1 MGKIMYM
8 DEEYAADTNVSILR
22 KVNNGVNIADITIDG
37 NTTQLY
43 APEGNIKNIWYG
55 TCNTAA
61 ATQAKVITTTSGDFE
76 LVAGNMLRVYF
87 VNGNSFTT
95 SGSLITFAVDGNTPV
110 NAVRFHGATT
120 SDYFG
125 SGVCYDYTYTGEE
138 FIQEGIVRATSN
150 QYGVT
155 LLNTSTSST
164 STTEAATPS
173 AVKAAYDLANGKQNA
188 LVSGTNIKTVN
199 STSLLGS
206 GNIAVQPTLVS
217 GTNIKTINNTSLL
230 GSGNIS
236 ISGGSKNVWFGTC
249 NTTASTAAKV
259 VTTSSGDFT
268 LTTGNIVFVHAS
280 TANSYNG
287 TATLNVDG
295 TGAKNIVSVGTT
307 TTTRYYWKAGEA
319 IAFIYNGT
327 DFMLFEQGTAT
338 TTYYGITKLSSSTS
352 STSEA
357 LAATPKAVKAAYDL
371 AASKPTV
378 TASTTDITA
387 GSTALT
393 TGDLYLVYE

>member
-1 MGKIMYM
+1 MSITK
-8 DEEYAADTNVSILR
+8 YADSTGL
-22 KVNNGVNIADITIDG
+22 T
-37 NTTQLY
+37 
-43 APEGNIKNIWYG
+43 EFW
-55 TCNTAA
+55 
-61 ATQAKVITTTSGDFE
+61 AKVKSHVTS
-76 LVAGNMLRVYF
+76 AI
-87 VNGNSFTT
+87 S
-95 SGSLITFAVDGNTPV
+95 
-110 NAVRFHGATT
+110 
-120 SDYFG
+120 
-125 SGVCYDYTYTGEE
+125 
-138 FIQEGIVRATSN
+138 
-150 QYGVT
+150 
-155 LLNTSTSST
+155 
-164 STTEAATPS
+164 
-173 AVKAAYDLANGKQNA
+173 GKQDT

-199 STSLLGS
+199 
-206 GNIAVQPTLVS
+206 NE
-217 GTNIKTINNTSLL
+217 SLL

-236 ISGGSKNVWFGTC
+236 IAGGGSKNIWYGTC

-327 DFMLFEQGTAT
+327 DFMLLEQGTAT

-357 LAATPKAVKAAYDL
+357 LAATPKAVKTAYDL
-371 AASKPTV
+371 ANGKQDALVSGTNIKTINNTSLLGSGNITISVPSITYG
-378 TASTTDITA
+378 TTDLTP
-387 GSTALT
+387 GSSTLA
-393 TGDLYLVYE
+393 TGAIYLVYE